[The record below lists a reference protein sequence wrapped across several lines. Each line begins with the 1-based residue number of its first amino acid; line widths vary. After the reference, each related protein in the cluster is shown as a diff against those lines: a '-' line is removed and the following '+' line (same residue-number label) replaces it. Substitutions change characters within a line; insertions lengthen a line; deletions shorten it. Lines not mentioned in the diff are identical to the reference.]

1 MKTYD
6 MIVIGGG
13 PGGYTAA
20 LYAVRA
26 GLTALVVEKLSAGG
40 QMALTHMIDNYPGF
54 PEGVDGFEL
63 GQRMQQQAERFGAET
78 ALAEV
83 QRLELTG
90 PVKAVHTDS
99 GTFYAKTVVI
109 ATGADPRPLGLPE
122 EGALRSRGIHYCAAC
137 DGMFYRGKTVVVVGG
152 GNSAVADALVL
163 SRVAAKVILVHRRDA
178 LRASKVYHRSL
189 AAAENVEFRWN
200 SQVVRV
206 LQDGKVVGVRLRDV
220 EKGTET
226 ELACDGVFV
235 SIGRAPASALVAGQ
249 VALDEGG
256 YILAGEST
264 ETSVPGVYAIGDVRT
279 KAVRQVVTAVAD
291 GAVAVHAA
299 EEYLALGQG
308 N

>member
-6 MIVIGGG
+6 MIIIGGG

-99 GTFYAKTVVI
+99 GTFYGKTVVM

-122 EGALRSRGIHYCAAC
+122 EGSLRSRG
-137 DGMFYRGKTVVVVGG
+137 
-152 GNSAVADALVL
+152 
-163 SRVAAKVILVHRRDA
+163 VH
-178 LRASKVYHRSL
+178 
-189 AAAENVEFRWN
+189 
-200 SQVVRV
+200 
-206 LQDGKVVGVRLRDV
+206 
-220 EKGTET
+220 
-226 ELACDGVFV
+226 
-235 SIGRAPASALVAGQ
+235 
-249 VALDEGG
+249 
-256 YILAGEST
+256 
-264 ETSVPGVYAIGDVRT
+264 
-279 KAVRQVVTAVAD
+279 
-291 GAVAVHAA
+291 
-299 EEYLALGQG
+299 
-308 N
+308 